1 MTGLPTAHSDH
12 ADGMRGRDDDAP
24 TPRYAVLADDLTGAA
39 DAAVALAGPTCEAEI
54 LLEPMPHA
62 DIDAAVMAI
71 DLDTRRMPV
80 DAARDVTARSASALT
95 AGYRHLFKKID
106 STLRG
111 HIGEELAALYRC
123 AASRDSL
130 GSSGLADLCIVAPA
144 HPVMGRLIR
153 DGRLDI
159 RNAATRHPAS
169 GTAILP
175 SDSGAVARTRQDDTT
190 RGRATLFDQ
199 LAASGFT
206 CTSLSIDEIRSR
218 SQAQLTRLIEDSARQ
233 DMPALVCDGETM
245 EDLHRIVRAALASD
259 VRCIW
264 VGSGGLAQALSAC
277 HAPSHANPGASPACF
292 VKAKAG
298 SRLFV
303 VGSYSAVARQQIDAL
318 QAAED
323 VGVLA
328 LASEELLGH
337 DHAEQRQILD
347 TWLAQG
353 QDVVV
358 TVRPDGP
365 IRPDQSLRLAAGLA
379 RLVAPT
385 VGRLGALVC
394 CGGDTS
400 RALFDA
406 LGLVRIRARQSHE
419 TGITHIHADA
429 WPALPIVLKAG
440 AFGDPQTLARL
451 RHRLAAPIIDTT
463 TL

>member
-1 MTGLPTAHSDH
+1 
-12 ADGMRGRDDDAP
+12 MRGPNDDARK
-24 TPRYAVLADDLTGAA
+24 PRYAVLADDLTGAA

-80 DAARDVTARSASALT
+80 DAARDVTARCASALT
-95 AGYRHLFKKID
+95 AGPRHLFKKID

-123 AASRDSL
+123 AASRPSPV
-130 GSSGLADLCIVAPA
+130 SSRPADLCVVAPA
-144 HPVMGRLIR
+144 HPIMGRLIR

-159 RNAATRHPAS
+159 RDAATRHPAS
-169 GTAILP
+169 ATADFP
-175 SDSGAVARTRQDDTT
+175 SDSGTAAGARQDDTT
-190 RGRATLFDQ
+190 SGGATLLGQ
-199 LAASGFT
+199 LKASGFT
-206 CTSLSIDEIRSR
+206 CTPLSINDIRRR
-218 SQAQLTRLIEDSARQ
+218 SQAQLTRLIEDSARR

-245 EDLHRIVRAALASD
+245 DDLHRIARAALASSA
-259 VRCIW
+259 RCIW
-264 VGSGGLAQALSAC
+264 VGSGGLAQALSTC
-277 HAPSHANPGASPACF
+277 HAPLHANPDASHACF

-318 QAAED
+318 QADGD

-347 TWLAQG
+347 TWLAQSR
-353 QDVVV
+353 DVVV
-358 TVRPDGP
+358 MVRPDGP
-365 IRPDQSLRLAAGLA
+365 IRPELSLRLATGLA

-400 RALFDA
+400 RALFDT
-406 LGLVRIRARQSHE
+406 LGLVRIRARQSCE

-451 RHRLAAPIIDTT
+451 RHRLAAPMLDTT
-463 TL
+463 TP